1 MAGADPAQWHRAPP
15 PAGTF
20 QCGGLDGWP
29 WFVSAEGRVMRLF
42 RGAAFDEVA
51 RIPSLKA
58 AELHALPG
66 GYVLSVPHRRFLR
79 VLRSLDPTNCAIG
92 WRRRGPFAVR
102 GALGDIVLLA
112 PDPADLRTTIAIDAE
127 SGAELWNHAVP
138 AGEMVSVVARVG
150 DWVWLSMS
158 GRLLIALHARSGA
171 ETARIEPGR
180 LFSSLLPDNKGYAH
194 LLSHTS
200 DHWLADLRDGSIK
213 HLRDASR
220 KPPAPSSAQALL
232 ALDEGSVLTRDRAGR
247 IHRLGEGA
255 RFPAQTP
262 GEVHRLFHGPPIA
275 QLHRFGSREPQTM
288 A

>member
-138 AGEMVSVVARVG
+138 AGEMVSVVTF
-150 DWVWLSMS
+150 
-158 GRLLIALHARSGA
+158 
-171 ETARIEPGR
+171 ETAA
-180 LFSSLLPDNKGYAH
+180 SSICATPLGNRRPLPRHGLY
-194 LLSHTS
+194 
-200 DHWLADLRDGSIK
+200 
-213 HLRDASR
+213 SR
-220 KPPAPSSAQALL
+220 WTTAAFL
-232 ALDEGSVLTRDRAGR
+232 
-247 IHRLGEGA
+247 
-255 RFPAQTP
+255 
-262 GEVHRLFHGPPIA
+262 PPIA